1 MESKLDR
8 FFEKIGAVVFPWFE
22 KPVFQY
28 MMTFLYSPIGWWAL
42 WKYGKQN
49 KTVKI
54 LLTVISLPFAF
65 MNIFCLSWIGIPVL
79 LILYFA
85 SRPVKNSIKAIVCLL
100 SILPTIFSAMMFF
113 SVPSSNTKKDL
124 QVADVAIVSS
134 ETSVATLSSQPI
146 LSEEP
151 SIPISPSVPE
161 SVAEPIVAV
170 EPSQTPSIAPPIS
183 SVAPT
188 PSVAPPV
195 SSVASAPPSSALA
208 PAPSV
213 AATPSTAP
221 APASSTTSTTPAPQT
236 PAPATTVAN
245 APYIGNRNP
254 DSMKFHLSTCGSVDT
269 MKDSNKVPFQTR
281 DEAINAGYTPCK
293 KCNP

>member
-28 MMTFLYSPIGWWAL
+28 MITFLYSPIGWWAL

-100 SILPTIFSAMMFF
+100 SILPMVFSGAIFAGVPGGSA
-113 SVPSSNTKKDL
+113 KKNL
-124 QVADVAIVSS
+124 QVADVSIVSS
-134 ETSVATLSSQPI
+134 ETSVATLSSQAI

-151 SIPISPSVPE
+151 SVSISPSVPE
-161 SVAEPIVAV
+161 SVAEPIVAA
-170 EPSQTPSIAPPIS
+170 EPSETPSISPPVS
-183 SVAPT
+183 STAPT

-195 SSVASAPPSSALA
+195 SSVASAPPSSAPVL
-208 PAPSV
+208 APSV

-221 APASSTTSTTPAPQT
+221 APQT
-236 PAPATTVAN
+236 PAPTQGGDNNFNTYSDTQVTSAYV
-245 APYIGNRNP
+245 GNYNTL
-254 DSMKFHLSTCGSVDT
+254 KFHKAGCSSVKKISPSHVVDF
-269 MKDSNKVPFQTR
+269 STR
-281 DEAINAGYTPCK
+281 DEVINAGYEPCK
-293 KCNP
+293 ICNP